1 MDLAKTG
8 WLSTLDGVNRERDFL
23 AGNATAA
30 GKWEETTDYVQKYT
44 DIGMF
49 NPEPEDHY
57 DGGVLNSYLGERK
70 AVFCTA
76 MQALIL
82 ISNKN

>member
-1 MDLAKTG
+1 M
-8 WLSTLDGVNRERDFL
+8 DGVNWERDFL
-23 AGNATAA
+23 ADKTTAA
-30 GKWEETTDYVQKYT
+30 GAWEGTMDYVQKYI

-49 NPEPEDHY
+49 NADPEDHY
-57 DGGVLNSYLGERK
+57 DGGVLDSYVGERK